1 MENVPEDTYTCPSFN
16 SYSSERLAQIGGKV
30 SGENEDTNDDEFEFA
45 LAREENDVFPD
56 EFFYQGQI
64 GPVYPLFRR
73 DLLLSYGESSISS
86 ENRRLESSAEVKCI
100 KVPLSKL
107 LEETRRDENDRDP
120 ASCTSSEVD
129 ELESIP
135 TGTYCVW
142 RPKVPETPSPSRCKK
157 SKSTGSAS
165 KRWKLPEFLRRSNS
179 EGKDSFVFMTP
190 KHRDEKRDRTETSR
204 KLTEG
209 IAPVAA
215 ASSNTAGPP
224 SAHEALYV
232 QNRAKNE
239 NDRKKSYL
247 PYRPGLVGFFASSNG
262 LRKSSPRF

>member
-1 MENVPEDTYTCPSFN
+1 MENGPEDTYTCPSFN
-16 SYSSERLAQIGGKV
+16 SYSSERLAKIGEKV
-30 SGENEDTNDDEFEFA
+30 AGENEDTNDDEFEFA
-45 LAREENDVFPD
+45 LAREENDVLPD

-64 GPVYPLFRR
+64 GPVYPVFRR
-73 DLLLSYGESSISS
+73 DLLLSYGESSMNS
-86 ENRRLESSAEVKCI
+86 ENRRLESSAEVECI

-120 ASCTSSEVD
+120 ASCSSSEAD
-129 ELESIP
+129 ELDSIP

-142 RPKVPETPSPSRCKK
+142 RPKVPETPPPSRCKK

-179 EGKDSFVFMTP
+179 EGKDSFVLMTP
-190 KHRDEKRDRTETSR
+190 KQRDEKRDRTETS
-204 KLTEG
+204 KKSTEK
-209 IAPVAA
+209 IAAV
-215 ASSNTAGPP
+215 SSSTTGPP

-232 QNRAKNE
+232 HNRAKKE
-239 NDRKKSYL
+239 NDRRKSYL
-247 PYRPGLVGFFASSNG
+247 PYRPDLVGFFASANG

>member
-1 MENVPEDTYTCPSFN
+1 MENGPEDTYTCPSFN
-16 SYSSERLAQIGGKV
+16 SYSSERLAQIVGKV

-45 LAREENDVFPD
+45 LAREENDVLPED
-56 EFFYQGQI
+56 FFYQGQI

-73 DLLLSYGESSISS
+73 DLLLSYGGSS
-86 ENRRLESSAEVKCI
+86 ENRRLESSAEVECI

-120 ASCTSSEVD
+120 ASCSSSEVD

-142 RPKVPETPSPSRCKK
+142 RPKVPETPSSSRCKK

-179 EGKDSFVFMTP
+179 DGKDSFVFMTP

-204 KLTEG
+204 KLTER
-209 IAPVAA
+209 IATA
-215 ASSNTAGPP
+215 ASSSTVGPP

-232 QNRAKNE
+232 QNRVKNE
-239 NDRKKSYL
+239 NDRRKSYL

>member
-1 MENVPEDTYTCPSFN
+1 MEKGPEDAYTCLSFN
-16 SYSSERLAQIGGKV
+16 SYSSQMLAEIAGKV
-30 SGENEDTNDDEFEFA
+30 SVENQDTTDDEFEFA
-45 LAREENDVFPD
+45 LAREENGVLPDEGFYRGQTGPVFPV
-56 EFFYQGQI
+56 FC
-64 GPVYPLFRR
+64 R
-73 DLLLSYGESSISS
+73 DLLSSYDDDSG
-86 ENRRLESSAEVKCI
+86 ENRRLEEVEGI

-120 ASCTSSEVD
+120 ASCSSSEAD

-135 TGTYCVW
+135 AGTYCVW
-142 RPKVPETPSPSRCKK
+142 RPKLLSDTPPPIGCKK

-179 EGKDSFVFMTP
+179 EGKDSLVLMTP
-190 KHRDEKRDRTETSR
+190 KHRDEKRDKTETSTKPTE
-204 KLTEG
+204 KL
-209 IAPVAA
+209 AA
-215 ASSNTAGPP
+215 ITTAAGPP

-232 QNRAKNE
+232 QNRAKKE

-247 PYRPGLVGFFASSNG
+247 PYRPDLVGFFATANS

>member
-1 MENVPEDTYTCPSFN
+1 MENGPEDTYTCPSFN
-16 SYSSERLAQIGGKV
+16 SYSSERLAQIVGKV

-45 LAREENDVFPD
+45 LAREENDVLPED
-56 EFFYQGQI
+56 FFYQGQI

-73 DLLLSYGESSISS
+73 DLLLSYGGSS
-86 ENRRLESSAEVKCI
+86 ENRRLESSAKVECI

-120 ASCTSSEVD
+120 ASCSSSEVD

-142 RPKVPETPSPSRCKK
+142 RPKVPETPSPSWCKK

-179 EGKDSFVFMTP
+179 DGKDSFVFMTP

-204 KLTEG
+204 KLTER
-209 IAPVAA
+209 IATA
-215 ASSNTAGPP
+215 ASSSTVGPP

-232 QNRAKNE
+232 QNRVKNE
-239 NDRKKSYL
+239 NDRRKSYL